1 MRPFASPRALALRIG
16 AVAVLL
22 VLALIALLVR
32 ENAARA
38 SGQEVRLAMEG
49 FDPRSLLSG
58 HYAALQMV
66 QRLPDST
73 ECPPDLE
80 AHYSGDD
87 SWVALT
93 AGPDGAHRV
102 TGGGASRTEALKHGP
117 LVVRGEANCRQ
128 DILPPGAPPADA
140 SAEPAPNPAAETRQ
154 TVVTL
159 DIGIDRFYAD
169 QAQAEALED
178 SLRDQG
184 RAGAPPAFAIVS
196 IGRDGR
202 GRLKGVEV
210 GGTRADLNWF

>member
-38 SGQEVRLAMEG
+38 SGQEVRLAMEA

-66 QRLPDST
+66 QRLPVGA

-80 AHYSGDD
+80 AHYSGDE

-93 AGPDGAHRV
+93 ALPDGTHLV
-102 TGGGASRTEALKHGP
+102 SGGGASRAQALKHGA

-128 DILPPGAPPADA
+128 DITPPGPPPPDA
-140 SAEPAPNPAAETRQ
+140 AAGTAPNPVAETRQ
-154 TVVTL
+154 TIVTL

-184 RAGAPPAFAIVS
+184 QAGAPPAFAIVS